1 MRVFLQV
8 YKELELAIQLGS
20 EYAQKLL
27 KHPNVVVSAF
37 TFSHL
42 NLDCRIVVSSVRA
55 IVGI

>member
-27 KHPNVVVSAF
+27 KHPNVMVS
-37 TFSHL
+37 TFIAVLSL
-42 NLDCRIVVSSVRA
+42 TLILTVEL
-55 IVGI
+55 